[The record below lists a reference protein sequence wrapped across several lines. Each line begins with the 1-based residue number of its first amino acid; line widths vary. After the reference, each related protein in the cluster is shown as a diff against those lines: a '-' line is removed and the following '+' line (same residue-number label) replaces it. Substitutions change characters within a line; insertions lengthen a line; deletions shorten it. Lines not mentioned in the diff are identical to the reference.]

1 VADLPDGRRPRV
13 PPLAPQEWDD
23 SLRSLLEATPGAF
36 GKPLNIFATLARA
49 PQLFWRWLGFAG
61 ALLDGRLPPR
71 LREIA
76 ILRTARLCGS
86 DYEWVQHVPIAETAG
101 LSGDEIA
108 ALRGPIDPSRWT
120 EEEAVVLRASDEL
133 YDGGDLADETWAML
147 CRHFDDASTIE
158 LVVLVGH
165 YQLLATT
172 LRTLRIQLES
182 S

>member
-1 VADLPDGRRPRV
+1 VAELPDGRPPRV
-13 PPLAPQEWDD
+13 PPLAPEEWDD
-23 SLRSLLEATPGAF
+23 SLRALFEATPGAL
-36 GKPLNIFATLARA
+36 GRPLNIFATLARA

-61 ALLDGRLPPR
+61 ALLDGRLSPR

-86 DYEWVQHVPIAETAG
+86 EYEWVQHVPIAERAG

-120 EEEAVVLRASDEL
+120 EQEAVVLRASDEL
-133 YDGGDLADETWAML
+133 HDRGDLADETWAL
-147 CRHFDDASTIE
+147 LRRHFDDASSIE
-158 LVVLVGH
+158 LVMLVGH

-172 LRTLRIQLES
+172 LRTLRIHLES
-182 S
+182 